1 MTTLDNLLDQ
11 ALDIAG
17 TLFQTDDLIRTEESQ
32 QLGRGI
38 LGQNGSMG
46 AVNGTTP
53 DMIITGLTGM
63 TSESIGHF
71 LTISGADSANNN
83 GTFLITQYNDGYT
96 VHIYNELGVTG
107 DTNNDS
113 LSWIERFS
121 WSAED
126 DHNFHRTDRSAIK
139 GAAYDSAIPTY
150 NKIISTTTNTPANLT
165 NIAGKTT
172 DAKAFITDRKYE
184 NLLVNE
190 NDGYAIIT
198 AVGLLKHAGSIDITG
213 IPVYDG
219 ADAGNDDNCYVEII
233 ANGYEKGLVVL
244 SGPYAGNRIFGRT
257 RVGSSISPDSIEIE
271 WRSVVIDDPISSSV
285 AYTWEAEQAS
295 VVDIYYPY
303 RSALDTMEENAFR
316 KMLVHGLVSDAGLS
330 KEVSD
335 TRTVIGINI
344 DETDLSAHL
353 TNTGSYYPFYNL
365 PDATPSVIEALNTLN
380 AQIGSRD
387 YIGTILTDGV
397 TIVSSIQQL
406 ANAIENGTGNFLITR
421 VIERITSNIHA
432 GTEHILPG
440 GLSYQTD
447 LENNGS
453 YMYIFW
459 RKQLRDPGHIVD
471 GDDYEETSTTSIT
484 PYTKIQNGD
493 HINYFITSN
502 S

>member
-32 QLGRGI
+32 QLGRV
-38 LGQNGSMG
+38 LTGQSGTIGSI
-46 AVNGTTP
+46 NGTVP
-53 DMIITGLTGM
+53 NMIVSGLTGM
-63 TSESIGHF
+63 TSESINHF
-71 LTISGADSANNN
+71 LTISGANSPDNN
-83 GTFLITQYNDGYT
+83 GTFLITQYTDVNT
-96 VHIYNELGVTG
+96 VIIYNALGVTG
-107 DTNNDS
+107 DANNGS
-113 LSWIERFS
+113 ISWTERLSWS
-121 WSAED
+121 SED

-139 GAAYDSAIPTY
+139 GTAYDAAIPTY
-150 NKIISTTTNTPANLT
+150 NKVVSTTTATPANLT

-184 NLLVNE
+184 NLSVNE
-190 NDGYAIIT
+190 NDGYVTIT
-198 AVGLLKHAGSIDITG
+198 ASGLLKHAGSIDITG

-219 ADAGNDDNCYVEII
+219 VDAGNNDNCYVEVI
-233 ANGYEKGLVVL
+233 ANGYEKGLFVL
-244 SGPYAGNRIFGRT
+244 AGTYAGNRIFGRT
-257 RVGSSISPDSIEIE
+257 RVGSSVSPDSVEIE
-271 WRSVVIDDPISSSV
+271 WRSVGIDDSISGSV
-285 AYTWEAEQAS
+285 AYTWEANQAP

-316 KMLVHGLVSDAGLS
+316 KMLIHGLVADAGLS

-344 DETDLSAHL
+344 DETDLSGHL
-353 TNTGSYYPFYNL
+353 TNTGAYYPFYNL
-365 PDATPSVIEALNTLN
+365 ADATPSVVEALNTLN
-380 AQIGSRD
+380 EQIGSRD
-387 YIGTILTDGV
+387 YTGSILSDGY

-406 ANAIENGTGNFLITR
+406 ADAIEDGTGNFLITR
-421 VIERITSNIHA
+421 VIERVTNNISA
-432 GTEHILPG
+432 GTEHTLPG

-447 LENNGS
+447 LEDNGN

-459 RKQLRDPGHIVD
+459 RKQLRDPGNIVD

-484 PYTKIQNGD
+484 PYTKIQKND